1 MWACGRSAARDGLI
15 VTHINTDKDNTRM
28 TAPTNTTTTIV
39 SKGNRE
45 DLEDVIYRVAAEETP
60 FTQNIGTAK
69 ATAIK
74 HEWQVE
80 SLATPDPT
88 NAALEGDDVASLDA
102 PNLTTRVGNVCQ
114 IFTKKGGVSR
124 TQEVVDKAG
133 RDSELDRQKVLKGI
147 EMRRDME
154 ARFIGNYASNDE
166 AGATPRRSAGALAW
180 LTSNVSRGATGAN
193 GGFSAGQVAAA
204 TNGTQRTFTEALV
217 KAVLSAAYTNGG
229 RPNQAYMGPAHKQA
243 FSAFT
248 GIAQIRKDVPAS
260 KPAVIIGAADVYV
273 SDFGNVTLIPHPYGL
288 TRDCLFIDPTKM
300 AVGTLDG
307 VRSKPL
313 AASGDSEKF
322 LLTSEKTLV
331 CRNEKAHAVIADLT

>member
-1 MWACGRSAARDGLI
+1 
-15 VTHINTDKDNTRM
+15 M
-28 TAPTNTTTTIV
+28 TAPTNTATTLV

-60 FTQNIGTAK
+60 FTQNIGTTK

-80 SLATPDPT
+80 ALASPDPT

-102 PNLTTRVGNVCQ
+102 PNLTVRVGNVCQ

-133 RDSELDRQKVLKGI
+133 RDSELERQKVLKGI
-147 EMRRDME
+147 ELRRDME
-154 ARFIGNYASNDE
+154 ARFIGNFASNDE
-166 AGATPRRSAGALAW
+166 SGGTPRRSGGALAW
-180 LTSNVSRGATGAN
+180 LSTNVSRGAGGAS

-204 TNGTQRTFTEALV
+204 TNGTQRAFTEALV
-217 KAVLSAAYTNGG
+217 KAVLNTAYANGG
-229 RPNQAYMGPAHKQA
+229 RPSQAYMGPTHKQQ

-248 GIAQIRKDVPAS
+248 GIASIRKDAPAS

-273 SDFGNVTLIPHPYGL
+273 SDFGNITLIPHAYGL
-288 TRDCLFIDPTKM
+288 TRDCLLIDPEKM
-300 AVGTLDG
+300 AVGALDG

-322 LLTSEKTLV
+322 LLTAEKTLV

>member
-1 MWACGRSAARDGLI
+1 
-15 VTHINTDKDNTRM
+15 M
-28 TAPTNTTTTIV
+28 TAPTNTTTTIN

-45 DLEDVIYRVAAEETP
+45 DLEAVIYRVAAEETP
-60 FTQNIGTAK
+60 FTQNIGAAK

-80 SLATPDPT
+80 ALATPDPT

-180 LTSNVSRGATGAN
+180 LTSNVSRGAAGAS
-193 GGFSAGQVAAA
+193 GGFSGGQVAAA

-217 KAVLSAAYTNGG
+217 KSVLSSAYSNGG
-229 RPNQAYMGPAHKQA
+229 RPTQAYMGPAHKQA

-248 GIAQIRKDVPAS
+248 GIAQIRKEVTGA

-273 SDFGNVTLIPHPYGL
+273 SDFGNVTLIPHAYGL
-288 TRDCLFIDPTKM
+288 TRDCLFVDPTKM

-331 CRNEKAHAVIADLT
+331 CRNEKAHAVVADLT